1 MMKKFLKE
9 SKGITLISLSI
20 AVIIILII
28 TSAII
33 YSLTANLG
41 IQKLRNL
48 QTDIENLRE
57 KVSEYYAQYGDIPA
71 RKDVEYT
78 NLNNLEIAGIIS
90 DAVDTGK
97 FYVIELSS
105 LDNLTLNYG
114 QDYEQ
119 IKSGTV
125 TDETGINDLE
135 NLYIINETSHNIF
148 FVEGIE
154 VDDEWFYTDY
164 TSEDVDKEEV
174 PKHTI
179 GIAIPDGFYYVGG
192 TKEEGIVISDSP
204 NDAGK
209 GTSDE
214 VADTLEGNQ
223 FVWVP
228 VTKNE
233 DGTATDPYVETSGML
248 TKQDGTQVEIQL
260 GRYDF
265 NTTTG
270 EPITIPIGYS
280 EDTET
285 NHNSNYGNA
294 IARNIEKFKT
304 SVKENGGY
312 YIARYETGVTSDT
325 LFDTSDMEDE
335 YTAPNDNWT
344 AYEGDSGDIVIKSGE
359 KVWNYVTQ
367 KKASELCR
375 NLKMSNGY
383 TDVTSDLVNSYAWD
397 TAIVF
402 IQECG
407 TDNNYAN
414 QVGQSTTS
422 SDVSN
427 AGEAVLANGTGKDK
441 TDKQCNIYD
450 MAGNCQEWTTE
461 TYSSS
466 GHSCVN
472 RGGGFNIS
480 DFCTRKRY
488 NDRTIVA
495 GVNDSFRPIL
505 YLED

>member
-9 SKGITLISLSI
+9 SRGITLISLSI

-125 TDETGINDLE
+125 TDEAGINDLE
-135 NLYIINETSHNIF
+135 NPDIINETSHNIF

-174 PKHTI
+174 PKHSVD
-179 GIAIPDGFYYVGG
+179 GVVIPEGFYYVGG

-228 VTKNE
+228 VENYE
-233 DGTATDPYVETSGML
+233 DFKRQGGYLFGKVQSL
-248 TKQDGTQVEIQL
+248 TN
-260 GRYDF
+260 Y
-265 NTTTG
+265 G
-270 EPITIPIGYS
+270 EADSNGENSKYS
-280 EDTET
+280 ETDTTKKE
-285 NHNSNYGNA
+285 A
-294 IARNIEKFKT
+294 INMHK
-304 SVKENGGY
+304 SVKNNKGF
-312 YIARYETGVTSDT
+312 YIGRYETGKDDEDGVVIQKGKNVYNNVPWSSTGTITEDENIDGTENGAIEQARYFSMANNYTSVTST
-325 LFDTSDMEDE
+325 LCYGVQWDAIMNYIDPDYITNASIGSPKCMDE
-335 YTAPNDNWT
+335 SFVK
-344 AYEGDSGDIVIKSGE
+344 DSTNQGYYVPGSGPT
-359 KVWNYVTQ
+359 KT
-367 KKASELCR
+367 
-375 NLKMSNGY
+375 GY
-383 TDVTSDLVNSYAWD
+383 YAK
-397 TAIVF
+397 
-402 IQECG
+402 
-407 TDNNYAN
+407 N
-414 QVGQSTTS
+414 
-422 SDVSN
+422 
-427 AGEAVLANGTGKDK
+427 
-441 TDKQCNIYD
+441 NIYD
-450 MAGNCQEWTTE
+450 LAGNVEEWTME
-461 TYSSS
+461 TSS
-466 GHSCVN
+466 N
-472 RGGGFNIS
+472 QIRMYRGGEFTFKGSEYPASVRNSIIIPSYNGQEVGFRI
-480 DFCTRKRY
+480 
-488 NDRTIVA
+488 A
-495 GVNDSFRPIL
+495 L
-505 YLED
+505 YINN

>member
-119 IKSGTV
+119 IKSGTA

-174 PKHTI
+174 PKHSVD
-179 GIAIPDGFYYVGG
+179 GVVIPEGFYYVGG

-228 VTKNE
+228 VENYE
-233 DGTATDPYVETSGML
+233 DFKRQGGYLFGKVQSL
-248 TKQDGTQVEIQL
+248 TN
-260 GRYDF
+260 Y
-265 NTTTG
+265 G
-270 EPITIPIGYS
+270 EADSNGENSKYS
-280 EDTET
+280 ETDTTKKE
-285 NHNSNYGNA
+285 A
-294 IARNIEKFKT
+294 INMHK
-304 SVKENGGY
+304 SVKNNKGF
-312 YIARYETGVTSDT
+312 YIGRYETGKDDEDGVVIQKGKNVYNNVPWSSTGTITEDENIDGTENGAIEQARYFSMANNYTSVTST
-325 LFDTSDMEDE
+325 LCYGVQWDAIMNYIDPDYITNASIGSPKCMDE
-335 YTAPNDNWT
+335 SFVK
-344 AYEGDSGDIVIKSGE
+344 DSTNQGYYVPGSGPT
-359 KVWNYVTQ
+359 KT
-367 KKASELCR
+367 
-375 NLKMSNGY
+375 GY
-383 TDVTSDLVNSYAWD
+383 YAK
-397 TAIVF
+397 
-402 IQECG
+402 
-407 TDNNYAN
+407 N
-414 QVGQSTTS
+414 
-422 SDVSN
+422 
-427 AGEAVLANGTGKDK
+427 
-441 TDKQCNIYD
+441 NIYD
-450 MAGNCQEWTTE
+450 LAGNVEEWTME
-461 TYSSS
+461 TSS
-466 GHSCVN
+466 N
-472 RGGGFNIS
+472 QIRMYRGGEFTFKGSEYPASVRNSIIIPSYNGQEVGFRI
-480 DFCTRKRY
+480 
-488 NDRTIVA
+488 A
-495 GVNDSFRPIL
+495 L
-505 YLED
+505 YINN

>member
-90 DAVDTGK
+90 DAIDTGK

-125 TDETGINDLE
+125 TDEAGINDLE

-174 PKHTI
+174 PKHSVD
-179 GIAIPDGFYYVGG
+179 GVVIPEGFTHTAGDS
-192 TKEEGIVISDSP
+192 KEEGVV
-204 NDAGK
+204 
-209 GTSDE
+209 
-214 VADTLEGNQ
+214 VADSIGNE

-233 DGTATDPYVETSGML
+233 DGTATEPYVATNGKLREGSNI
-248 TKQDGTQVEIQL
+248 EIQL

-265 NTTTG
+265 NATTG
-270 EPITIPIGYS
+270 VTDTLNEYT
-280 EDTET
+280 EDTSS
-285 NHNSNYGNA
+285 NHNSEYGNQ
-294 IARNIEKFKT
+294 IAKSIEDFKQ
-304 SVKENGGY
+304 SVNKNGGY
-312 YIARYETGVTSDT
+312 YISRFEAGVENYTNFNTSGMT
-325 LFDTSDMEDE
+325 NF
-335 YTAPNDNWT
+335 YTAPNDDWT
-344 AYEGDSGDIVIKSGE
+344 AYSGE
-359 KVWNYVTQ
+359 NINLVSKAGAKIWNYITQ
-367 KKASELCR
+367 NRAATLCR
-375 NLKMSNGY
+375 NLAETNGY
-383 TDVTSDLVNSYAWD
+383 IGMTSDLINSYAWD
-397 TAIVF
+397 TALVF

-407 TDNNYAN
+407 TDSSYAN
-414 QVGQSTTS
+414 QAGQSTTS

-427 AGEAVLANGTGKDK
+427 AGEAILANGTGKDK
-441 TDKQCNIYD
+441 IDKQCNIYD
-450 MAGNCQEWTTE
+450 MAGNCREWTTE
-461 TYSSS
+461 TSSNS
-466 GHSCVN
+466 YGSCVFH
-472 RGGGFNIS
+472 GGYYYVS
-480 DFCTRKRY
+480 DTYAGTRTSVGT
-488 NDRTIVA
+488 NNA
-495 GVNDSFRPIL
+495 SSNDSFRPIL

>member
-119 IKSGTV
+119 IKSGTA

-174 PKHTI
+174 PKHSVD
-179 GIAIPDGFYYVGG
+179 GVVIPDGFYYVGG
-192 TKEEGIVISDSP
+192 TKEEGIVISDS
-204 NDAGK
+204 K
-209 GTSDE
+209 EDE
-214 VADTLEGNQ
+214 NKYSKEKYTDQANIPGDGLIGNQ

-228 VTKNE
+228 VDNIAEFKRYKSYLNGSIVDITDYHEPSQNGYRYPNE
-233 DGTATDPYVETSGML
+233 VEDYNSMM
-248 TKQDGTQVEIQL
+248 KSVE
-260 GRYDF
+260 
-265 NTTTG
+265 
-270 EPITIPIGYS
+270 
-280 EDTET
+280 
-285 NHNSNYGNA
+285 GN
-294 IARNIEKFKT
+294 
-304 SVKENGGY
+304 NGF
-312 YIARYETGVTSDT
+312 YIARFEAGKEGETVVSKKGAT
-325 LFDTSDMEDE
+325 
-335 YTAPNDNWT
+335 
-344 AYEGDSGDIVIKSGE
+344 
-359 KVWNYVTQ
+359 VWNEI
-367 KKASELCR
+367 A
-375 NLKMSNGY
+375 
-383 TDVTSDLVNSYAWD
+383 
-397 TAIVF
+397 
-402 IQECG
+402 
-407 TDNNYAN
+407 
-414 QVGQSTTS
+414 
-422 SDVSN
+422 
-427 AGEAVLANGTGKDK
+427 
-441 TDKQCNIYD
+441 
-450 MAGNCQEWTTE
+450 
-461 TYSSS
+461 
-466 GHSCVN
+466 
-472 RGGGFNIS
+472 
-480 DFCTRKRY
+480 
-488 NDRTIVA
+488 
-495 GVNDSFRPIL
+495 
-505 YLED
+505 

>member
-125 TDETGINDLE
+125 TDEAGINDLE

-174 PKHTI
+174 PKHSVD
-179 GIAIPDGFYYVGG
+179 GVVIPDGFYYVGG

-228 VTKNE
+228 VENYE
-233 DGTATDPYVETSGML
+233 DF
-248 TKQDGTQVEIQL
+248 KRQDGYYEGSTRFTVPIEDRGEANAKGINENERGDKVEETPTTQAE
-260 GRYDF
+260 
-265 NTTTG
+265 
-270 EPITIPIGYS
+270 
-280 EDTET
+280 
-285 NHNSNYGNA
+285 A
-294 IARNIEKFKT
+294 IAMYQ
-304 SVKENGGY
+304 SVQDYGGF
-312 YIARYETGVTSDT
+312 YIGRYETGKDKDGNVVVKKGVSVYNSITWSST
-325 LFDTSDMEDE
+325 KEMKEDE
-335 YTAPNDNWT
+335 NLDGTESGAVEQARYFSTAKGYSNVVSTLCYSVQWDAIMNYIDPNYITNASIGTPNCADDSFVKDSTNKGW
-344 AYEGDSGDIVIKSGE
+344 YE
-359 KVWNYVTQ
+359 Q
-367 KKASELCR
+367 SE
-375 NLKMSNGY
+375 
-383 TDVTSDLVNSYAWD
+383 
-397 TAIVF
+397 
-402 IQECG
+402 
-407 TDNNYAN
+407 
-414 QVGQSTTS
+414 TTS
-422 SDVSN
+422 
-427 AGEAVLANGTGKDK
+427 TGYYQTK
-441 TDKQCNIYD
+441 NIYD
-450 MAGNCQEWTTE
+450 LAGNVWEWTME
-461 TYSSS
+461 TYLTDNRI
-466 GHSCVN
+466 N
-472 RGGGFNIS
+472 RGGGFFYSGYTIPASSNNAFPSNTNNLDLGFRIAL
-480 DFCTRKRY
+480 Y
-488 NDRTIVA
+488 INVRTLK
-495 GVNDSFRPIL
+495 S
-505 YLED
+505 